1 MQNWFKD
8 HPASVGETYF
18 QHMGSAFG
26 FAGRLLGASVACL
39 LHGLFPFMFTRT
51 GSSAVKRL
59 HEDMIAARQ
68 RQGRGEPPSAA
79 RATFRQVRP

>member
-26 FAGRLLGASVACL
+26 FASRLFGVSVACFV
-39 LHGLFPFMFTRT
+39 HGVFPFLFTRT

-68 RQGRGEPPSAA
+68 RQSSDVPTTAA
-79 RATFRQVRP
+79 PAKSRL

>member
-26 FAGRLLGASVACL
+26 FALRLFGVSAACFV
-39 LHGLFPFMFTRT
+39 HGLFPFLFTRT

-68 RQGRGEPPSAA
+68 RQSSDEPTPAA
-79 RATFRQVRP
+79 PAKFRH